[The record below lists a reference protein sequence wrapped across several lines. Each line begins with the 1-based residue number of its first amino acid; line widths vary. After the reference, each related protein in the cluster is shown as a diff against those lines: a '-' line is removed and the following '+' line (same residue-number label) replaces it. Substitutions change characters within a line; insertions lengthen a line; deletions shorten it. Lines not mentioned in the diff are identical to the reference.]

1 MSESISDSL
10 RRFEVGF
17 TVNGEPRRS
26 LIERAC
32 YFTRLGA
39 WRRCRKL
46 QADAPPGVRYV
57 IVDRQPRP

>member
-1 MSESISDSL
+1 L

-17 TVNGEPRRS
+17 TVDGEPRRS

-39 WRRCRKL
+39 WRRCRQL